1 MRRLP
6 LNKPRALLLFI
17 DITITL
23 ASLYIAFLIRFD
35 NNVPEPIQIIF
46 LQQLAP
52 LFVFIRGSA
61 FISFGFYTGLW
72 KYSSIQDIT
81 KIVYAVSISS
91 LVLLFILSVMD
102 RAGVLSLVA
111 IPLSVLIIDFLL
123 VGIMLCST
131 RLLWRIWF
139 EKNQRKLSKN
149 NGLTTKVLILGANET
164 GNELIKHLNNNYP
177 HYSISGFID
186 NDPKKANYSLSGVP
200 VLGMVEELE
209 TIATKLDTEQ
219 VLITTSALPENTLN
233 DTIKVCQ
240 KLGIHYKKVASIFD
254 ISSKQIQITRITDFQ
269 ISDLLERAAVPLDLA
284 SMENMIRD
292 KRILVTGAGGSIGS
306 ELCRQIIQFN
316 PSNLI
321 MIDIG
326 ENYLHQ
332 LKTDLSN
339 YNSQSENHYVLC
351 SVVNE
356 KKMNKLFEEFKPQLV
371 FHAAAHKHVPLME
384 DNIDEAI
391 LNNIQG
397 TKIAVK
403 LAKQFGVNK
412 FILVST
418 DKVVN
423 PTSIMGMTKYIAEKY
438 VQYSSNQSSTQ
449 FISVRFGNVLGTNG
463 SVIPL
468 FLKQIKEGGPITIT
482 DPHMERY
489 FMLISEASQL
499 ILQAAVLGNGGEV
512 FVLEMGKPVKIIDLA
527 KKMIRLSGYTL
538 EKDIKLQITGI
549 RKGEKLSEELF
560 SSNEKCSASSHQKIN
575 ILKINTTNSSK
586 LPEEID
592 ALIQM
597 TQHSTREEMKLK
609 LTALVNTI

>member
-1 MRRLP
+1 MQRLP
-6 LNKPRALLLFI
+6 LNKTRILLFSV
-17 DITITL
+17 DITITI
-23 ASLYIAFLIRFD
+23 ASFYIAFLIRFD
-35 NNVPEPIQIIF
+35 NNVPESLKILFFQQLVPLIIF
-46 LQQLAP
+46 
-52 LFVFIRGSA
+52 VRGFA

-81 KIVYAVSISS
+81 KIVFAVSTSS
-91 LVLLFILSVMD
+91 LVFLFILVVMD
-102 RAGVLSLVA
+102 RAKVLSLTTT
-111 IPLSVLIIDFLL
+111 PLSVIIIDFLL
-123 VGIMLCST
+123 VGVMLSST
-131 RLLWRIWF
+131 RVFWRIWF
-139 EKNQRKLSKN
+139 ERNQRKLSKN

-164 GNELIKHLNNNYP
+164 GNELIKHLKNNYP
-177 HYSISGFID
+177 QYSISGFID

-200 VLGMVEELE
+200 VLGMTQELE
-209 TIATKLDTEQ
+209 SIITKLDIEQ
-219 VLITTSALPENTLN
+219 VLITTSALTENVLN
-233 DTIKVCQ
+233 ETIKTCQ
-240 KLGIHYKKVASIFD
+240 KMRIHYKKVASIFD
-254 ISSKQIQITRITDFQ
+254 ISSKQIQITRITEFQ
-269 ISDLLERAAVPLDLA
+269 ISDLLERAAVPLDLV
-284 SMENMIRD
+284 SMENMIRG
-292 KRILVTGAGGSIGS
+292 KRVLITGAGGSIGS
-306 ELCRQIIQFN
+306 ELCRQIIRFK

-332 LKTDLSN
+332 LKTDLSS

-351 SVVNE
+351 SIINE
-356 KKMNKLFEEFKPQLV
+356 KKMKKLFEEFKPQLV

-384 DNIDEAI
+384 ENIDEAI

-397 TKIAVK
+397 TRIVVN
-403 LAKQFGVNK
+403 LAKQFGVSK

-423 PTSIMGMTKYIAEKY
+423 PTSIMGMTKYVAEKY
-438 VQYSSNQSSTQ
+438 VKYSQNQSNTQ

-512 FVLEMGKPVKIIDLA
+512 FLLEMGKPVKVIDLA
-527 KKMIRLSGYTL
+527 RKMVRLSGYTL

-560 SSNEKCSASSHQKIN
+560 SSEEEISASSHQKIN
-575 ILKINTTNSSK
+575 VVKSKANSFK

-597 TQHSTREEMKLK
+597 TKHSTAEEIKLK
-609 LTALVNTI
+609 LAKLINTR

>member
-6 LNKPRALLLFI
+6 LNKTRILLLFV
-17 DITITL
+17 DITITV

-35 NNVPEPIQIIF
+35 NNVPESIKIVFFQE
-46 LQQLAP
+46 LAP
-52 LFVFIRGSA
+52 LIVFVRGFA

-91 LVLLFILSVMD
+91 LVFLFILVAMD
-102 RAGVLSLVA
+102 RVRALTLTD
-111 IPLSVLIIDFLL
+111 IPLTVLIIDFLL
-123 VGIMLCST
+123 VGIMLSST

-139 EKNQRKLSKN
+139 ERNQRKLSKN
-149 NGLTTKVLILGANET
+149 NGLTIKALILGANET
-164 GNELIKHLNNNYP
+164 GNELIKHLHNNYP

-200 VLGMVEELE
+200 VLGMTEELE
-209 TIATKLDTEQ
+209 TIATKLEIEQ
-219 VLITTSALPENTLN
+219 VLITTSTLPENILN

-240 KLGIHYKKVASIFD
+240 RLGIKYKKVTSIFD

-269 ISDLLERAAVPLDLA
+269 ISDLLERPAVPLDLA
-284 SMENMIRD
+284 SMENMIHN
-292 KRILVTGAGGSIGS
+292 KRVLVTGAGGSIGS
-306 ELCRQIIQFN
+306 ELCRQIIQLK

-339 YNSQSENHYVLC
+339 YDSQSESHYVLC
-351 SVVNE
+351 SVINE
-356 KKMNKLFEEFKPQLV
+356 KKMNKLFEKFKPQLV

-384 DNIDEAI
+384 ENIDEAI

-403 LAKQFGVNK
+403 LAKQFSVNK

-512 FVLEMGKPVKIIDLA
+512 FLLEMGKPVKIIDLA

-560 SSNEKCSASSHQKIN
+560 SSDEKFSASSHQKIN
-575 ILKINTTNSSK
+575 ILKINTANNSK

-597 TQHSTREEMKLK
+597 TQHSTDGEMKLK
-609 LTALVNTI
+609 LTAIINTL

>member
-1 MRRLP
+1 MRLLP
-6 LNKPRALLLFI
+6 LNKTRALLLFI
-17 DITITL
+17 DIALTV

-35 NNVPEPIQIIF
+35 NNVPESIQIIF
-46 LQQLAP
+46 FQQLAP
-52 LFVFIRGSA
+52 LIVFVRGFA

-81 KIVYAVSISS
+81 KIIYAVSISS
-91 LVLLFILSVMD
+91 LVFLFILVAMD
-102 RAGVLSLVA
+102 RVKALTLTD
-111 IPLSVLIIDFLL
+111 IPLTVLIIDFLL
-123 VGIMLCST
+123 VGIMLSST
-131 RLLWRIWF
+131 RLFWRIWF

-164 GNELIKHLNNNYP
+164 GNELIKHLKNNYP
-177 HYSISGFID
+177 QYSISGFID

-200 VLGMVEELE
+200 VLGMTEELE
-209 TIATKLDTEQ
+209 TIATKLGTEQ

-254 ISSKQIQITRITDFQ
+254 ISSKQIQITQITDFQ

-284 SMENMIRD
+284 SMENMIHN
-292 KRILVTGAGGSIGS
+292 KRVLVTGAGGSIGS
-306 ELCRQIIQFN
+306 ELCRQIIQFK

-339 YNSQSENHYVLC
+339 YNSQSENHYVVC
-351 SVVNE
+351 SVINE

-384 DNIDEAI
+384 ENIDEAI

-403 LAKQFGVNK
+403 LAKQFSVNK

-423 PTSIMGMTKYIAEKY
+423 PTSVMGMTKCVAEKY

-512 FVLEMGKPVKIIDLA
+512 FLLEMGKPVKIIDLA

-560 SSNEKCSASSHQKIN
+560 SSDEECSASPHQKIN
-575 ILKINTTNSSK
+575 ILKINTTNNSK

-597 TQHSTREEMKLK
+597 TNIAPPKK
-609 LTALVNTI
+609 

>member
-6 LNKPRALLLFI
+6 FNKTRILLLCI
-17 DITITL
+17 DIIIT
-23 ASLYIAFLIRFD
+23 ATSLYVAFLIRFD
-35 NNVPEPIQIIF
+35 NNVPESIKIVFFQE
-46 LQQLAP
+46 LLP
-52 LFVFIRGSA
+52 LIVVVRAFA
-61 FISFGFYTGLW
+61 FIGFGFYTGLW

-91 LVLLFILSVMD
+91 LVFLFILVGMD
-102 RAGVLSLVA
+102 RVKLLTIKA
-111 IPLSVLIIDFLL
+111 IPFTVLIIDFLL
-123 VGIMLCST
+123 VGIMLSST
-131 RLLWRIWF
+131 RLFWRIWF
-139 EKNQRKLSKN
+139 EKNQRKLSIN

-164 GNELIKHLNNNYP
+164 GNELIKHLKNNYP
-177 HYSISGFID
+177 QYSISGFID

-209 TIATKLDTEQ
+209 TIATKLETEQ
-219 VLITTSALPENTLN
+219 VLITTSVLPENTLN
-233 DTIKVCQ
+233 DIIKVCQ

-269 ISDLLERAAVPLDLA
+269 ISDLLERAAVHLDLT

-292 KRILVTGAGGSIGS
+292 KRVLITGAGGSIGS
-306 ELCRQIIQFN
+306 ELCRQIIRFN

-332 LKTDLSN
+332 LKTDLSS

-351 SVVNE
+351 SIINE
-356 KKMNKLFEEFKPQLV
+356 KKMKKLFEEFKPQLV

-384 DNIDEAI
+384 ENIDEAI

-397 TKIAVK
+397 TRIVVN
-403 LAKQFGVNK
+403 LAKQFGVSK

-423 PTSIMGMTKYIAEKY
+423 PTSIMGMTKYVAEKY
-438 VQYSSNQSSTQ
+438 VKYSQNQSNTQ

-512 FVLEMGKPVKIIDLA
+512 FLLEMGKPVKVIDLA
-527 KKMIRLSGYTL
+527 RKMVRLSGYTL

-560 SSNEKCSASSHQKIN
+560 SSEEEISASSHQKIN
-575 ILKINTTNSSK
+575 VVKSKANSFK

-597 TQHSTREEMKLK
+597 TKHSTAEEIKLK
-609 LTALVNTI
+609 LAKLINTR

>member
-1 MRRLP
+1 MQRLP
-6 LNKPRALLLFI
+6 LNKTRILLFSV
-17 DITITL
+17 DITITI
-23 ASLYIAFLIRFD
+23 ASFYIAFLIRFD
-35 NNVPEPIQIIF
+35 NNVPESLKILFFQQLVPLIIF
-46 LQQLAP
+46 
-52 LFVFIRGSA
+52 VRGFA

-81 KIVYAVSISS
+81 KIVFAVSTSS
-91 LVLLFILSVMD
+91 LVFLFILVVMD
-102 RAGVLSLVA
+102 RAKVLSLTTT
-111 IPLSVLIIDFLL
+111 PLSVIIIDFLL
-123 VGIMLCST
+123 VGVMLSST
-131 RLLWRIWF
+131 RVFWRIWF
-139 EKNQRKLSKN
+139 ERNQRKLSKN

-164 GNELIKHLNNNYP
+164 GNELIKHLKNNYP
-177 HYSISGFID
+177 QYSISGFID

-200 VLGMVEELE
+200 VLGMTQELE
-209 TIATKLDTEQ
+209 SIITKLDIEQ
-219 VLITTSALPENTLN
+219 VLITTSALTENVLN
-233 DTIKVCQ
+233 ETIKTCQ
-240 KLGIHYKKVASIFD
+240 KMRIHYKKVASIFD
-254 ISSKQIQITRITDFQ
+254 ISSKQIQITRITEFQ
-269 ISDLLERAAVPLDLA
+269 ISDLLERAAVPLDLV
-284 SMENMIRD
+284 SMENMIRG
-292 KRILVTGAGGSIGS
+292 KRVLITGAGGSIGS
-306 ELCRQIIQFN
+306 ELCRQIIRFK

-356 KKMNKLFEEFKPQLV
+356 KKMTKLFEEFKPQLV

-384 DNIDEAI
+384 ENIDEAI

-397 TKIAVK
+397 TRIVVN
-403 LAKQFGVNK
+403 LAKQFGVSK

-423 PTSIMGMTKYIAEKY
+423 PTSIMGMTKYVAEKY
-438 VQYSSNQSSTQ
+438 VKYSQNQSNTQ

-512 FVLEMGKPVKIIDLA
+512 FLLEMGKPVKVIDLA
-527 KKMIRLSGYTL
+527 RKMVRLSGYTL

-560 SSNEKCSASSHQKIN
+560 SSEEEISASSHQKIN
-575 ILKINTTNSSK
+575 VVKSKANSFK

-597 TQHSTREEMKLK
+597 TKHSTAEEIKLK
-609 LTALVNTI
+609 LAKLINTR

>member
-1 MRRLP
+1 MRLLP
-6 LNKPRALLLFI
+6 LNKTRFLLLFI
-17 DITITL
+17 DITITA
-23 ASLYIAFLIRFD
+23 ASLYTAFLIRFD
-35 NNVPEPIQIIF
+35 NNVPESVKIVFFQE
-46 LQQLAP
+46 LLP
-52 LFVFIRGSA
+52 LIVFVRAFA

-81 KIVYAVSISS
+81 KIIYAVSISS
-91 LVLLFILSVMD
+91 LIFLFILFVMD
-102 RAGVLSLVA
+102 RAMISSLSA

-123 VGIMLCST
+123 VGIMLSST
-131 RLLWRIWF
+131 RLVWRIWF
-139 EKNQRKLSKN
+139 ERIQRKLSKN
-149 NGLTTKVLILGANET
+149 NGLTTKVIILGANET

-200 VLGMVEELE
+200 VLGMTEDLE
-209 TIATKLDTEQ
+209 TIVTKFETEQ
-219 VLITTSALPENTLN
+219 VLITTSALPENILN
-233 DTIKVCQ
+233 DTIQVCQ

-254 ISSKQIQITRITDFQ
+254 ISSKQIQITQITDFQ
-269 ISDLLERAAVPLDLA
+269 ISDLLERAAVPLDLV

-306 ELCRQIIQFN
+306 ELCRQIIRFK

-332 LKTDLSN
+332 LKTDLSS

-351 SVVNE
+351 SVINE
-356 KKMNKLFEEFKPQLV
+356 KKLKKLFEEFKPQLV

-384 DNIDEAI
+384 ENIDEAI

-397 TKIAVK
+397 TKITVK
-403 LAKQFGVNK
+403 LAKQFSVNK

-423 PTSIMGMTKYIAEKY
+423 PTSIMGMTKCIAEKY

-512 FVLEMGKPVKIIDLA
+512 FLLEMGKPVKIIDLA
-527 KKMIRLSGYTL
+527 KKMVRLSGYTL
-538 EKDIKLQITGI
+538 EKDIRLQITGI

-560 SSNEKCSASSHQKIN
+560 NSDEECSASSHQKIN
-575 ILKINTTNSSK
+575 ILKKVTTNNSK

-597 TQHSTREEMKLK
+597 TQYSTPEEMKIK
-609 LTALVNTI
+609 LTALISNT

>member
-1 MRRLP
+1 MQRLP
-6 LNKPRALLLFI
+6 LNKTRILLFSV
-17 DITITL
+17 DITITI
-23 ASLYIAFLIRFD
+23 ASFYIAFLIRFD
-35 NNVPEPIQIIF
+35 NNVPESLKILFFQQLVPLIIF
-46 LQQLAP
+46 
-52 LFVFIRGSA
+52 VRGFA

-81 KIVYAVSISS
+81 KIVFAVSTSS
-91 LVLLFILSVMD
+91 LVFLFILVVMD
-102 RAGVLSLVA
+102 RAKVLSLTTT
-111 IPLSVLIIDFLL
+111 PLSVIIIDFLL
-123 VGIMLCST
+123 VGVMLSST
-131 RLLWRIWF
+131 RVFWRIWF
-139 EKNQRKLSKN
+139 ERNQRKLSKN

-164 GNELIKHLNNNYP
+164 GNELIKHLKNNYP
-177 HYSISGFID
+177 QYSISGFID

-200 VLGMVEELE
+200 VLGMTQELE
-209 TIATKLDTEQ
+209 SIITKLDIEQ
-219 VLITTSALPENTLN
+219 VLITTSALTENVLN
-233 DTIKVCQ
+233 ETIKICQ
-240 KLGIHYKKVASIFD
+240 KMGIHYKKVASIFD
-254 ISSKQIQITRITDFQ
+254 ISSKQIQITRITEFQ
-269 ISDLLERAAVPLDLA
+269 ISDLLERAAVPLDLV
-284 SMENMIRD
+284 SMENMIRG
-292 KRILVTGAGGSIGS
+292 KRVLITGAGGSIGS
-306 ELCRQIIQFN
+306 ELCRQIIRFK

-332 LKTDLSN
+332 LKTDLSS

-351 SVVNE
+351 SIINE
-356 KKMNKLFEEFKPQLV
+356 KKMKKLFEEFKPQLV

-384 DNIDEAI
+384 ENIDEAI

-397 TKIAVK
+397 TRIVVN
-403 LAKQFGVNK
+403 LAKQFGVSK

-423 PTSIMGMTKYIAEKY
+423 PTSIMGMTKYVAEKY
-438 VQYSSNQSSTQ
+438 VKYSQNQSNTQ

-512 FVLEMGKPVKIIDLA
+512 FLLEMGKPVKVIDLA
-527 KKMIRLSGYTL
+527 RKMVRLSGYTL

-560 SSNEKCSASSHQKIN
+560 SSEEEISASSHQKIN
-575 ILKINTTNSSK
+575 VVKSKANSFK

-597 TQHSTREEMKLK
+597 TKHSTAEEIKLK
-609 LTALVNTI
+609 LAKLINTR

>member
-6 LNKPRALLLFI
+6 LNKTRIFLLFV
-17 DITITL
+17 DITITV
-23 ASLYIAFLIRFD
+23 ASLYVAFLIRFD
-35 NNVPEPIQIIF
+35 NNIPESIKVLF
-46 LQQLAP
+46 FQLAP
-52 LFVFIRGSA
+52 IIVVVRAFA
-61 FISFGFYTGLW
+61 FISFEFYTGLW

-91 LVLLFILSVMD
+91 LVFLFLLFVLD
-102 RAGVLSLVA
+102 RSNVLTLTA
-111 IPLSVLIIDFLL
+111 IPISVLIIDYLL
-123 VGIMLCST
+123 VGIMLSST
-131 RLLWRIWF
+131 RLFWRIWF
-139 EKNQRKLSKN
+139 ERNQRKLSKN
-149 NGLTTKVLILGANET
+149 NELTTKALILGANET
-164 GNELIKHLNNNYP
+164 GNELIKHLNINYP
-177 HYSISGFID
+177 QYSISGFID

-200 VLGMVEELE
+200 VLGIVEELE
-209 TIATKLDTEQ
+209 TIATKLDIEQ
-219 VLITTSALPENTLN
+219 VLITTSDLSENTLN

-240 KLGIHYKKVASIFD
+240 KLGIHYKKVASVFD
-254 ISSKQIQITRITDFQ
+254 ISSKQIQITQISDFQ

-284 SMENMIRD
+284 SMENMIHN
-292 KRILVTGAGGSIGS
+292 KRVLVTGAGGSIGS

-351 SVVNE
+351 SVINE

-397 TKIAVK
+397 TKITVQ

-538 EKDIKLQITGI
+538 EKDIKLKITGI

-560 SSNEKCSASSHQKIN
+560 SSDEECSASPHQKIN
-575 ILKINTTNSSK
+575 ILKTNTTNNSK

-597 TQHSTREEMKLK
+597 TQHSTREQMKLK
-609 LTALVNTI
+609 LTSLINTI

>member
-1 MRRLP
+1 MRLLP
-6 LNKPRALLLFI
+6 LNKTRIVLLFV
-17 DITITL
+17 DLTITV

-35 NNVPEPIQIIF
+35 NNVPESIQIIF
-46 LQQLAP
+46 FQQLVP
-52 LFVFIRGSA
+52 LIIFVRGLA
-61 FISFGFYTGLW
+61 FIIFGFYTGLW

-91 LVLLFILSVMD
+91 LVFLFILVAMD
-102 RAGVLSLVA
+102 RVKILTLTA
-111 IPLSVLIIDFLL
+111 IPLTVLIIDFLL
-123 VGIMLCST
+123 VGLMLSGT
-131 RLLWRIWF
+131 RLFWRIWF

-200 VLGMVEELE
+200 VLGMTEELE

-284 SMENMIRD
+284 SMENMIHN
-292 KRILVTGAGGSIGS
+292 KRVLVTGAGGSIGS
-306 ELCRQIIQFN
+306 ELCRQIIKFN

-339 YNSQSENHYVLC
+339 YNSQSENHYLLC
-351 SVVNE
+351 SVINE

-384 DNIDEAI
+384 ENIDEAI

-397 TKIAVK
+397 TKIAVN
-403 LAKQFGVNK
+403 LAKQFSVNK

-423 PTSIMGMTKYIAEKY
+423 PTSIMGMTKCVAEKY

-512 FVLEMGKPVKIIDLA
+512 FLLEMGKPVKIIDLA
-527 KKMIRLSGYTL
+527 KKMIRLSGYTI

-560 SSNEKCSASSHQKIN
+560 SSDEECSASPHQKIN
-575 ILKINTTNSSK
+575 ILKMNTTNSSK

-597 TQHSTREEMKLK
+597 TQYSTPEEMKLK
-609 LTALVNTI
+609 LTSLISTL

>member
-1 MRRLP
+1 
-6 LNKPRALLLFI
+6 
-17 DITITL
+17 
-23 ASLYIAFLIRFD
+23 
-35 NNVPEPIQIIF
+35 
-46 LQQLAP
+46 
-52 LFVFIRGSA
+52 
-61 FISFGFYTGLW
+61 
-72 KYSSIQDIT
+72 
-81 KIVYAVSISS
+81 
-91 LVLLFILSVMD
+91 MD
-102 RAGVLSLVA
+102 RAKVLSLTA

-123 VGIMLCST
+123 VGIMLSST
-131 RLLWRIWF
+131 RLVWRIWF
-139 EKNQRKLSKN
+139 ERIQRKLSKN
-149 NGLTTKVLILGANET
+149 NGLTTKVIILGANET

-200 VLGMVEELE
+200 VLGMTEDLE
-209 TIATKLDTEQ
+209 TIVTKFETEQ
-219 VLITTSALPENTLN
+219 VLITTSALPENILN
-233 DTIKVCQ
+233 DTIQVCQ
-240 KLGIHYKKVASIFD
+240 KLGIKYKNVTSIFD

-284 SMENMIRD
+284 SMENMIHN
-292 KRILVTGAGGSIGS
+292 KRVLVTGAGGSIGS
-306 ELCRQIIQFN
+306 ELCRQIIRFK

-332 LKTDLSN
+332 LETDLSN
-339 YNSQSENHYVLC
+339 YNSPSENHYVLC

-384 DNIDEAI
+384 ENIDEAI

-403 LAKQFGVNK
+403 LAKQFSVNK

-423 PTSIMGMTKYIAEKY
+423 PTSIMGMTKCIAEKY

-512 FVLEMGKPVKIIDLA
+512 FLLEMGKPVKIIDLA

-560 SSNEKCSASSHQKIN
+560 SSDEKFSASSHQKIN
-575 ILKINTTNSSK
+575 VLKANTTNNSK

-597 TQHSTREEMKLK
+597 TQYSTPEEMKRK
-609 LTALVNTI
+609 LTSLISTI

>member
-1 MRRLP
+1 MQRLP
-6 LNKPRALLLFI
+6 LNKTRILLFSV
-17 DITITL
+17 DITITI
-23 ASLYIAFLIRFD
+23 ASFYIAFLIRFD
-35 NNVPEPIQIIF
+35 NNVPESLKILFFQQLVPLIIF
-46 LQQLAP
+46 
-52 LFVFIRGSA
+52 VRGFA

-81 KIVYAVSISS
+81 KIVFAVSTSS
-91 LVLLFILSVMD
+91 LVFLFILVVMD
-102 RAGVLSLVA
+102 RAKVLSLTTT
-111 IPLSVLIIDFLL
+111 PLSVIIIDFLL
-123 VGIMLCST
+123 VGVMLSST
-131 RLLWRIWF
+131 RVFWRIWF
-139 EKNQRKLSKN
+139 ERNQRKLSKN

-164 GNELIKHLNNNYP
+164 GNELIKHLKNNYP
-177 HYSISGFID
+177 QYSISGFID

-200 VLGMVEELE
+200 VLGMTQELE
-209 TIATKLDTEQ
+209 SIITKLDIEQ
-219 VLITTSALPENTLN
+219 VLITTSALTENVLN
-233 DTIKVCQ
+233 ETIKTCQ
-240 KLGIHYKKVASIFD
+240 KMRIHYKKVASIFD
-254 ISSKQIQITRITDFQ
+254 ISSKQIQITRITEFQ
-269 ISDLLERAAVPLDLA
+269 ISDLLERAAVPLDLV
-284 SMENMIRD
+284 SMENMIRG
-292 KRILVTGAGGSIGS
+292 KRVLITGAGGSIGS
-306 ELCRQIIQFN
+306 ELCRQIIRFN

-332 LKTDLSN
+332 LKTDLSS

-351 SVVNE
+351 SIINE
-356 KKMNKLFEEFKPQLV
+356 KKMKKLFEEFKPQLV

-384 DNIDEAI
+384 ENIDEAI

-397 TKIAVK
+397 TRIVVN
-403 LAKQFGVNK
+403 LAKQFGVSK

-423 PTSIMGMTKYIAEKY
+423 PTSIMGMTKYVAEKY
-438 VQYSSNQSSTQ
+438 VKYSQNQSNTQ

-512 FVLEMGKPVKIIDLA
+512 FLLEMGKPVKVIDLA
-527 KKMIRLSGYTL
+527 RKMVRLSGYTL

-560 SSNEKCSASSHQKIN
+560 SSEEEISASSHQKIN
-575 ILKINTTNSSK
+575 VVKSKANSFK

-597 TQHSTREEMKLK
+597 TKHSTAEEIKLK
-609 LTALVNTI
+609 LAKLINTR

>member
-6 LNKPRALLLFI
+6 LNKTRILLLFV
-17 DITITL
+17 DLTITI

-35 NNVPEPIQIIF
+35 NNVPESIQIIF
-46 LQQLAP
+46 FQQLGP
-52 LFVFIRGSA
+52 LIVFVRGFA

-91 LVLLFILSVMD
+91 LVFLFILVAMD
-102 RAGVLSLVA
+102 RVKLLTLSV
-111 IPLSVLIIDFLL
+111 IPLTVLIIDFLL
-123 VGIMLCST
+123 VGIMLSST
-131 RLLWRIWF
+131 RLFWRIWF
-139 EKNQRKLSKN
+139 ERIQRKLSKN

-177 HYSISGFID
+177 QYSISGFID

-233 DTIKVCQ
+233 DTIKICQ

-254 ISSKQIQITRITDFQ
+254 ISSKQIQITQITDFQ

-284 SMENMIRD
+284 SMENMIHN
-292 KRILVTGAGGSIGS
+292 KRVLVTGAGGSIGS

-356 KKMNKLFEEFKPQLV
+356 KKMNTLFEKFKPQLV

-397 TKIAVK
+397 TKVAVK
-403 LAKQFGVNK
+403 LAKQFSVNK

-423 PTSIMGMTKYIAEKY
+423 PTSIMGMTKYVAEKY

-512 FVLEMGKPVKIIDLA
+512 FLLEMGKPVKIIDLA

-575 ILKINTTNSSK
+575 ILKISTVNNYK

-597 TQHSTREEMKLK
+597 TQTSTREQMKLK
-609 LTALVNTI
+609 LTALINTI

>member
-6 LNKPRALLLFI
+6 FNKTRILLLCI
-17 DITITL
+17 DIIIT
-23 ASLYIAFLIRFD
+23 ATSLYVAFLIRFD
-35 NNVPEPIQIIF
+35 NNVPESIKIVFFQE
-46 LQQLAP
+46 LLP
-52 LFVFIRGSA
+52 LIVVVRAFA
-61 FISFGFYTGLW
+61 FIGFGFYTGLW

-91 LVLLFILSVMD
+91 LVFLFILVGMD
-102 RAGVLSLVA
+102 RVKLLTIKA
-111 IPLSVLIIDFLL
+111 IPFTVLIIDFLL
-123 VGIMLCST
+123 VGIMLSST
-131 RLLWRIWF
+131 RLFWRIWF
-139 EKNQRKLSKN
+139 EKNQRKLSIN

-164 GNELIKHLNNNYP
+164 GNELIKHLKNNYP
-177 HYSISGFID
+177 QYSISGFID
-186 NDPKKANYSLSGVP
+186 NDPNKANYSLSGVP
-200 VLGMVEELE
+200 VLGMLEELE
-209 TIATKLDTEQ
+209 TIATKLDIEQ

-240 KLGIHYKKVASIFD
+240 KLGIHYKKVTSIFD

-269 ISDLLERAAVPLDLA
+269 ISDLLERPAVPLDLA
-284 SMENMIRD
+284 SMENMIRN
-292 KRILVTGAGGSIGS
+292 KRVLVTGAGGSIGS
-306 ELCRQIIQFN
+306 ELCRQIIQLN

-356 KKMNKLFEEFKPQLV
+356 KKMNKLFEEFRPQLV

-384 DNIDEAI
+384 ENIDEAI

-403 LAKQFGVNK
+403 LAKQFSANK

-423 PTSIMGMTKYIAEKY
+423 PTSIMGMTKCVAEKY

-549 RKGEKLSEELF
+549 RKGEKISEELF
-560 SSNEKCSASSHQKIN
+560 SSSEKCSASSHQKIN
-575 ILKINTTNSSK
+575 ILRTNTVNNSK

-597 TQHSTREEMKLK
+597 TQHSTEEEMKLK
-609 LTALVNTI
+609 LTTMINNI

>member
-1 MRRLP
+1 M
-6 LNKPRALLLFI
+6 
-17 DITITL
+17 
-23 ASLYIAFLIRFD
+23 
-35 NNVPEPIQIIF
+35 
-46 LQQLAP
+46 
-52 LFVFIRGSA
+52 G
-61 FISFGFYTGLW
+61 
-72 KYSSIQDIT
+72 
-81 KIVYAVSISS
+81 
-91 LVLLFILSVMD
+91 
-102 RAGVLSLVA
+102 
-111 IPLSVLIIDFLL
+111 
-123 VGIMLCST
+123 
-131 RLLWRIWF
+131 
-139 EKNQRKLSKN
+139 
-149 NGLTTKVLILGANET
+149 NET

-177 HYSISGFID
+177 QYSISGFID
-186 NDPKKANYSLSGVP
+186 NDSKKANYSLSGVP
-200 VLGMVEELE
+200 VLGMTEELE

-240 KLGIHYKKVASIFD
+240 RLGIKYKKVTSIFD

-284 SMENMIRD
+284 SMENMIHN
-292 KRILVTGAGGSIGS
+292 KRVLVTGAGGSIGS
-306 ELCRQIIQFN
+306 ELCRQIIRFK

-356 KKMNKLFEEFKPQLV
+356 KKMKKLFEEFRPQLV

-384 DNIDEAI
+384 ENIDEAI

-403 LAKQFGVNK
+403 LAKQFSVNK

-423 PTSIMGMTKYIAEKY
+423 PTSIMGMTKYVAEKY

-512 FVLEMGKPVKIIDLA
+512 FLLEMGKPVKIIDLA

-560 SSNEKCSASSHQKIN
+560 SSDEKCSASSHQKIN
-575 ILKINTTNSSK
+575 ILKINTANNSK

-609 LTALVNTI
+609 LTTIINTI

>member
-6 LNKPRALLLFI
+6 LNKTRIFLLFV
-17 DITITL
+17 DITITV
-23 ASLYIAFLIRFD
+23 ASLYVAFLIRFD
-35 NNVPEPIQIIF
+35 NNIPESIKVLF
-46 LQQLAP
+46 FQLAP
-52 LFVFIRGSA
+52 IIVVVRAFA
-61 FISFGFYTGLW
+61 FISFEFYTGLW

-91 LVLLFILSVMD
+91 LVFLFLLFVLD
-102 RAGVLSLVA
+102 RSNVLTLTA
-111 IPLSVLIIDFLL
+111 IPISVLIIDYLL
-123 VGIMLCST
+123 VGIMLSST
-131 RLLWRIWF
+131 RLFWRIWF
-139 EKNQRKLSKN
+139 ERNQRKLSKN
-149 NGLTTKVLILGANET
+149 NELTTKALILGANET
-164 GNELIKHLNNNYP
+164 GNELIKHLNINYP
-177 HYSISGFID
+177 QYSISGFID

-200 VLGMVEELE
+200 VLGIVEELE
-209 TIATKLDTEQ
+209 TIATKLDIEQ
-219 VLITTSALPENTLN
+219 VLITTSDLSENTLN

-240 KLGIHYKKVASIFD
+240 KLGIHYKKVASVFD
-254 ISSKQIQITRITDFQ
+254 ISSKQIQITQISDFQ

-284 SMENMIRD
+284 SMENMIHN
-292 KRILVTGAGGSIGS
+292 KRVLVTGAGGSIGS

-332 LKTDLSN
+332 LKTDLSI

-351 SVVNE
+351 SIINE

-397 TKIAVK
+397 TKITVQ

-512 FVLEMGKPVKIIDLA
+512 FLLEMGKPVKIIDLA

-575 ILKINTTNSSK
+575 TLKINTTNSSK

-597 TQHSTREEMKLK
+597 TQHSTGEEMKLK
-609 LTALVNTI
+609 LTAMVNTI

>member
-1 MRRLP
+1 MRLLP
-6 LNKPRALLLFI
+6 LNKTRALLLFI
-17 DITITL
+17 DITITV

-35 NNVPEPIQIIF
+35 NNVPESIQIIF
-46 LQQLAP
+46 FQQLAP
-52 LFVFIRGSA
+52 LIIFVRGFA

-102 RAGVLSLVA
+102 RAGILSLA
-111 IPLSVLIIDFLL
+111 AMPLSVLIIDFLL

-139 EKNQRKLSKN
+139 ERNQRKLSKN
-149 NGLTTKVLILGANET
+149 NGLTINVLILGANET
-164 GNELIKHLNNNYP
+164 GNELIKHLNINYP

-200 VLGMVEELE
+200 VLGMTGELE

-254 ISSKQIQITRITDFQ
+254 ISSKQIQITQITDFQ

-284 SMENMIRD
+284 SMENMIHN
-292 KRILVTGAGGSIGS
+292 KRVLVTGAGGSIGS

-339 YNSQSENHYVLC
+339 YNSQSENHYVVC
-351 SVVNE
+351 SVINE

-384 DNIDEAI
+384 ENIDEAI

-403 LAKQFGVNK
+403 LAKQFSVNK

-423 PTSIMGMTKYIAEKY
+423 PTSIMGMTKCVAEKY

-482 DPHMERY
+482 DPLMERY

-512 FVLEMGKPVKIIDLA
+512 FLLEMGKPVKIIDLA

-560 SSNEKCSASSHQKIN
+560 SSDEECSASPHQKIN
-575 ILKINTTNSSK
+575 ILKIKTTNNSK

-597 TQHSTREEMKLK
+597 TQYSTPEEMKLK
-609 LTALVNTI
+609 LTSLISTL